1 ESRTNAARRSSTTQS
16 TAPERRAFS
25 SRPCSSPAPCPTSA
39 AKHKTLA
46 PYRSRNQG
54 TIAEVSSPP
63 EYASTTSGPIDSPP
77 VGLCMVMHK
86 NTGAAGPVKASGG
99 ERGGLFQ
106 PLLHGAAGALGVSHR
121 AARVAPR

>member
-1 ESRTNAARRSSTTQS
+1 MIRRPPRSTLFPYTTLFRS
-16 TAPERRAFS
+16 
-25 SRPCSSPAPCPTSA
+25 
-39 AKHKTLA
+39 KHKTLA

-99 ERGGLFQ
+99 EPGGLFQ
-106 PLLHGAAGALGVSHR
+106 PLLHGAAGGP
-121 AARVAPR
+121 AARGPPARGVPPPPGPH